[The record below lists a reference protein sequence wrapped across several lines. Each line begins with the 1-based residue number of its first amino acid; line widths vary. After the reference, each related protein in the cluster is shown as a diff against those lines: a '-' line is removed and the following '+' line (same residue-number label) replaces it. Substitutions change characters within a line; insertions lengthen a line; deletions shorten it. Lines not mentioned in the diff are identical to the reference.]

1 MTRFQLSTR
10 ADLATFYDADA
21 SFFRGKRAETLRI
34 VSKESFIAH
43 YRDCPSLGFMYGD
56 THIGGLI
63 FDRGYVH
70 LAVLPE
76 FHGRW
81 AILWDSALDWLF
93 SVAPQVL
100 AVVEA
105 DNAVCIE
112 FMRRDGWPRLSV
124 DGNKITYLLAPAMR
138 TIRRRKANR

>member
-1 MTRFQLSTR
+1 MRFRLSMR
-10 ADLATFYDADA
+10 ADLAIFYDADA
-21 SFFRGKRAETLRI
+21 VYFRGKKADTLRI
-34 VSKESFIAH
+34 VSKELFIAH

-56 THIGGLI
+56 REMGGMI

-81 AILWDSALDWLF
+81 AILWERALDWLF
-93 SVAPQVL
+93 RISPRVL

-112 FMRRDGWPRLSV
+112 FMTRNGWPRLSV
-124 DGNKITYLLAPAMR
+124 DGNKITYLLTPTTR